1 MCLWVCWRPDSLW
14 LQLLIN
20 ISVCLSSC
28 AQRALQNIPRRIRNR
43 QAEPS
48 FISAQS
54 ATNWVEADI

>member
-1 MCLWVCWRPDSLW
+1 
-14 LQLLIN
+14 LLIN

-54 ATNWVEADI
+54 ATNRVEADI